1 VQVQVTVMEASPR
14 VGGLV
19 RDGFTTRTG
28 GRPAE
33 AGQHGFWNNYHNIYH
48 LLRHDIRHGF
58 SIEKALTD
66 YAEQGQYSLA
76 NGLEAVWPVYRD
88 QPITLPTGLAQAAF
102 TRFLNLPL
110 QDLLS
115 AAPLVL
121 AFSDFDDSP
130 EAWQRYDA
138 VSFRDLC
145 IKLGVSRRCYD
156 EALEPMILTGLFAPG
171 AECSAAAALGMAYFF
186 VLQSQNAFDVQW
198 CRGNIGQTI
207 FDPWV
212 ETMKDAGVQ
221 FQCDTRVTGFQFA
234 NNNTETGEK
243 PAVTVTQLEC
253 TDKNGAKSTQEVDD
267 VIFAVGAKA
276 LNAFARFCPEL
287 AKFPEFQGFA
297 NLRGTSVLA
306 TRLFLD
312 KNVTVP
318 YTANACF
325 GFDRGVGMT
334 VFDIGAMH
342 GRDATTVQGSPGSV
356 IEVDYYHASRLL
368 VMEDN
373 EIVAK
378 AKADLDVILGRDCRT
393 AKVVDAAVVKLPDG
407 VNWYFPGS
415 YADMPNLQSQSVSN
429 MYFAG
434 DIVRTRHGS
443 WSQEK
448 AFVTGVQAANLL
460 LGRPRDQ
467 GIIPLAEDETHVKLG
482 RDLFSGFRKLLSQ
495 NDNKSSSFPSLVDFL
510 W

>member
-1 VQVQVTVMEASPR
+1 MRYTCH
-14 VGGLV
+14 GLSICQ
-19 RDGFTTRTG
+19 RQQQQHETG
-28 GRPAE
+28 G
-33 AGQHGFWNNYHNIYH
+33 
-48 LLRHDIRHGF
+48 
-58 SIEKALTD
+58 
-66 YAEQGQYSLA
+66 
-76 NGLEAVWPVYRD
+76 
-88 QPITLPTGLAQAAF
+88 
-102 TRFLNLPL
+102 
-110 QDLLS
+110 
-115 AAPLVL
+115 
-121 AFSDFDDSP
+121 
-130 EAWQRYDA
+130 
-138 VSFRDLC
+138 
-145 IKLGVSRRCYD
+145 
-156 EALEPMILTGLFAPG
+156 
-171 AECSAAAALGMAYFF
+171 
-186 VLQSQNAFDVQW
+186 
-198 CRGNIGQTI
+198 
-207 FDPWV
+207 
-212 ETMKDAGVQ
+212 
-221 FQCDTRVTGFQFA
+221 
-234 NNNTETGEK
+234 K

-253 TDKNGAKSTQEVDD
+253 TDKNGAKSTKEVDD

-287 AKFPEFQGFA
+287 ATFPEFQGFA

-312 KNVTVP
+312 TNVTVP

-334 VFDIGAMH
+334 MFDIGAIH
-342 GRDATTVQGSPGSV
+342 GRDAATVKGSPGSV

-368 VMEDN
+368 VMEDK

-378 AKADLDVILGRDCRT
+378 AKADLDVILGGDCRT

-448 AFVTGVQAANLL
+448 AFVTGIQAANLL

-467 GIIPLAEDETHVKLG
+467 GIIPLAKDETHVKLG

-495 NDNKSSSFPSLVDFL
+495 DNNKSSSFPSLVDFL